1 MTQFLT
7 KKSTER
13 QFFDSGSD
21 DPKQNFLA
29 KFVPCPNHILKYPLI
44 VGPNN
49 SLDLFLVL
57 KKHPHRTAKS
67 FWSNAVANIEPSQIN
82 DAILIWWVN
91 GSKGVSIRKNEHH
104 IFNKVFIRDFFREI
118 NKRHEAYLRLK
129 SNSLGFLW
137 KDDPYHCSKSQQCY
151 GFFHAKIWD

>member
-57 KKHPHRTAKS
+57 KKQPYRTAKS

-82 DAILIWWVN
+82 DAILI
-91 GSKGVSIRKNEHH
+91 
-104 IFNKVFIRDFFREI
+104 
-118 NKRHEAYLRLK
+118 
-129 SNSLGFLW
+129 
-137 KDDPYHCSKSQQCY
+137 
-151 GFFHAKIWD
+151 

>member
-57 KKHPHRTAKS
+57 KKQPHKTAKS

-129 SNSLGFLW
+129 SNSLGFFMEGWPLSVLKKPAVLW
-137 KDDPYHCSKSQQCY
+137 IFPC
-151 GFFHAKIWD
+151 